1 MLELDQFLRQTGD
14 WKCQWTSWV
23 AKSEMVGADVT
34 YLAVL
39 TEATPFF
46 GIHEWHLLKKS
57 VVGNYMNN
65 RRPEEGNHYYSN
77 AEREI
82 TDTVATH
89 RLEYIIAAHCIN
101 GEKRACH

>member
-1 MLELDQFLRQTGD
+1 MIGNVGGPLGLL
-14 WKCQWTSWV
+14 
-23 AKSEMVGADVT
+23 KSDMVGTDVT

-65 RRPEEGNHYYSN
+65 RHPEEGNHYYSN

-89 RLEYIIAAHCIN
+89 SLEYIIAAHCIN